1 MHCNATRIVLR
12 LVLPP
17 LAFLTMGLPAPDVVA
32 MDGATLESV
41 RRQIDQLRR
50 DSRATEEKLRA
61 LEQRLRDAEALQQR
75 GKGLPGAD
83 PVPAASDAPA
93 PAAATPPT
101 AAPDAPADQP
111 VTTPT
116 PADASKPADPEQKV
130 VREAPKSKSATAVY
144 QEQHAVFDRRFTL
157 ETGFSYSH
165 FDRKQIS
172 LSGFLALDAIFL
184 GDISVDTVKADI
196 LSFDVLGRWGLSNRL
211 QVDLAAPFLYRRTIY
226 QSTANSQFY
235 KETVTLNPDAQV
247 GDISAGLYY
256 QLRPETQTSPDIV
269 WNLRL
274 KAPTGTHPYGVKL
287 RDASGGASGSPL
299 TVPTELPSGN
309 GVWSVSTGLS
319 FVKTVDPAILFANV
333 GFFYN
338 FSRHFDDI
346 STQAGT
352 ITPGRV
358 KLGDSLQYGLGTA
371 FALSERTSLSFSYV
385 QRFTGRSRTQVDG
398 GNWSSVPGS
407 DANAATFNM
416 GLTHAQSERASMV
429 VNLGIGLT
437 PDAPDLQLS
446 IKFPY
451 SF

>member
-1 MHCNATRIVLR
+1 MHPRAIRFSWRFVF
-12 LVLPP
+12 PP
-17 LAFLTMGLPAPDVVA
+17 LVWLLAWLPMPAAVA
-32 MDGATLESV
+32 MDGVSLEAV
-41 RRQIDQLRR
+41 RQQIDQLKRE
-50 DSRATEEKLRA
+50 SRATEEKLRA

-75 GKGLPGAD
+75 GKGLPSAD
-83 PVPAASDAPA
+83 PVPPASGA
-93 PAAATPPT
+93 PAAEPEPPAPVTMTPPAPE
-101 AAPDAPADQP
+101 AAEGQD
-111 VTTPT
+111 
-116 PADASKPADPEQKV
+116 KKV

-196 LSFDVLGRWGLSNRL
+196 LTFDVLGRWGLSNRL

-235 KETVTLNPDAQV
+235 RETVTQNPDVQV

-256 QLRPETQTSPDIV
+256 QLSPETITRPDIV
-269 WNLRL
+269 WNFRL

-287 RDASGGASGSPL
+287 RDASGGAGIL
-299 TVPTELPSGN
+299 TAPTELPSGN

-333 GFFYN
+333 GYFYN
-338 FSRHFDDI
+338 FSRRFDDL

-352 ITPGRV
+352 QTPGRV
-358 KLGDSLQYGLGTA
+358 KLGDSLQFGLGTA
-371 FALSERTSLSFSYV
+371 FALSERTSLSFSYA
-385 QRFTGRSRTQVDG
+385 QRFSARSRTRLDG
-398 GNWSSVPGS
+398 GGWSSVPGS
-407 DANAATFNM
+407 DANSATFNF
-416 GLTHAQSERASMV
+416 GLTHALSDRASMV
-429 VNLGIGLT
+429 TNLGIGLT
-437 PDAPDLQLS
+437 PDAPDLQLT

>member
-1 MHCNATRIVLR
+1 MHHRAIRFVLR
-12 LVLPP
+12 IAFPP
-17 LAFLTMGLPAPDVVA
+17 LACLAAWLPMPAAFA
-32 MDGATLESV
+32 MDGVSLEAV
-41 RRQIDQLRR
+41 RRQVDELRR
-50 DSRATEEKLRA
+50 ESRATEEKLRT
-61 LEQRLRDAEALQQR
+61 LEQRLRDAEVWQQR

-83 PVPAASDAPA
+83 PVPPASAPA
-93 PAAATPPT
+93 TT
-101 AAPDAPADQP
+101 PDAPAVQP
-111 VTTPT
+111 VPTTTPA
-116 PADASKPADPEQKV
+116 PADAAKPAEPESKV

-196 LSFDVLGRWGLSNRL
+196 LTFDVLGRWGLSNRL

-235 KETVTLNPDAQV
+235 KETVTQNPDAQV
-247 GDISAGLYY
+247 GDVSAGLYY
-256 QLRPETQTSPDIV
+256 QLSPETLTRPDIV

-287 RDASGGASGSPL
+287 RDASGGATGSPL

-309 GVWSVSTGLS
+309 GVWSISTGLS

-333 GFFYN
+333 GYFYN

-346 STQAGT
+346 SSQAGT
-352 ITPGRV
+352 VTPGRV
-358 KLGDSLQYGLGTA
+358 KLGDSLQYGFGTA
-371 FALSERTSLSFSYV
+371 FALSERTSLSFSYA
-385 QRFTGRSRTQVDG
+385 QRFTARSRTQPDG
-398 GNWSSVPGS
+398 GSWATVPGS
-407 DANAATFNM
+407 DANAATFNL
-416 GLTHAQSERASMV
+416 GLTHALSERATMV
-429 VNLGIGLT
+429 VNLGVGLT

-446 IKFPY
+446 FKFPY

>member
-1 MHCNATRIVLR
+1 MHSRASHHCNRTAIMIALS
-12 LVLPP
+12 
-17 LAFLTMGLPAPDVVA
+17 LAMWLPAGPVLAV
-32 MDGATLESV
+32 DGASLESIRLQV
-41 RRQIDQLRR
+41 EQLRR
-50 DSRATEEKLRA
+50 ESRMTDDRLRL
-61 LEQRLRDAEALQQR
+61 LEQRLRDAEAMQQR

-83 PVPAASDAPA
+83 PVLPATDTPAEPTPAPTSPAAPA
-93 PAAATPPT
+93 PA
-101 AAPDAPADQP
+101 DGQD
-111 VTTPT
+111 
-116 PADASKPADPEQKV
+116 KKV

-196 LSFDVLGRWGLSNRL
+196 LTFDLLGRWGLSNRL
-211 QVDLAAPFLYRRTIY
+211 QVDVAAPFLYRRTIY

-235 KETVTLNPDAQV
+235 KATVTLNPDAQV

-256 QLRPETQTSPDIV
+256 QISPETVTRPDIV

-287 RDASGGASGSPL
+287 RDASGGAGIL
-299 TVPTELPSGN
+299 TAPTELPAGN

-333 GFFYN
+333 GYFYN

-346 STQAGT
+346 STQAST
-352 ITPGRV
+352 VTPGRV
-358 KLGDSLQYGLGTA
+358 KLGDSLQFGLGTA

-385 QRFTGRSRTQVDG
+385 QRFTGRSRIQADG
-398 GNWSSVPGS
+398 ENWTSVPGS
-407 DANAATFNM
+407 DANAATFNI
-416 GLTHAQSERASMV
+416 GLTHALSERASMV
-429 VNLGIGLT
+429 MNLGIGLT

-446 IKFPY
+446 LKFPY

>member
-1 MHCNATRIVLR
+1 MNLRETRR
-12 LVLPP
+12 LLHAFAY
-17 LAFLTMGLPAPDVVA
+17 LACLAAAGAAPVA
-32 MDGATLESV
+32 AGEPVSMESL
-41 RRQIDQLRR
+41 RRQVEELRR
-50 DSRATEEKLRA
+50 ESRATGEKLRA
-61 LEQRLRDAEALQQR
+61 LEQRLLDAEAMQQR

-83 PVPAASDAPA
+83 PVPAASDP
-93 PAAATPPT
+93 PSPGAATPPAAP

-111 VTTPT
+111 AATTAPA
-116 PADASKPADPEQKV
+116 PADAPKPAEPESKV

-196 LSFDVLGRWGLSNRL
+196 LSLDLLGRWGLSNRL
-211 QVDLAAPFLYRRTIY
+211 QVDVAVPFLYRRTIY

-235 KETVTLNPDAQV
+235 KETVTQNPDAQI
-247 GDISAGLYY
+247 GDVSAGLYY
-256 QLRPETQTSPDIV
+256 QVSPETQSRPDIV

-287 RDASGGASGSPL
+287 RDASGGGGTL

-309 GVWSVSTGLS
+309 GVWSLSTGLS
-319 FVKTVDPAILFANV
+319 FVKTIDPAILFANI
-333 GFFYN
+333 GYFYN
-338 FSRHFDDI
+338 FSRHFSDI
-346 STQAGT
+346 SSQAGT
-352 ITPGRV
+352 VTPGRV

-371 FALSERTSLSFSYV
+371 FALSERTSLSFSYA
-385 QRFTGRSRTQVDG
+385 QRFTARSRTQVDG
-398 GNWSSVPGS
+398 GGWTTVPGS
-407 DANAATFNM
+407 DANAATFNI
-416 GLTHAQSERASMV
+416 GLTHALSDRASMV
-429 VNLGIGLT
+429 VNLGVGLT

-446 IKFPY
+446 FKFPY

>member
-1 MHCNATRIVLR
+1 MYRRVARRSLPTVFLP
-12 LVLPP
+12 LVWL
-17 LAFLTMGLPAPDVVA
+17 LAGLSTPTA
-32 MDGATLESV
+32 MAMAMEGVSLQAV
-41 RRQIDQLRR
+41 RQQIDQLKRE
-50 DSRATEEKLRA
+50 SRATEEKLRA
-61 LEQRLRDAEALQQR
+61 LEQRLRDAEAMQQR

-83 PVPAASDAPA
+83 PVPPASGAPVDP
-93 PAAATPPT
+93 PAAPT
-101 AAPDAPADQP
+101 
-111 VTTPT
+111 VTTP
-116 PADASKPADPEQKV
+116 PAPGTGENLDKTV

-165 FDRKQIS
+165 FDRKQVS

-196 LSFDVLGRWGLSNRL
+196 LTFDVLGRWGLSNRL
-211 QVDLAAPFLYRRTIY
+211 QVDVAAPFLYRRTIY

-235 KETVTLNPDAQV
+235 KATVTLDPDVQV

-287 RDASGGASGSPL
+287 RDASGGGGIL
-299 TVPTELPSGN
+299 TAPAELPSGN

-333 GFFYN
+333 GYFYN
-338 FSRHFDDI
+338 FTHRFDDI

-352 ITPGRV
+352 VTPGRV

-385 QRFTGRSRTQVDG
+385 QRFTARSRTQADG
-398 GNWSSVPGS
+398 GNWLTVPGS
-407 DANAATFNM
+407 DANAATFNV
-416 GLTHAQSERASMV
+416 GLTHALSERASFV
-429 VNLGIGLT
+429 TNLGIGLT

-451 SF
+451 TF